1 MKPRFFFFLFPF
13 SFPPIPLHI
22 DDDADGV
29 GSKQPSLPAWARAK
43 IGIQTSRLLLD
54 FFFSGHRVALLPVLG
69 SSLLRCLHSI
79 EFFTNNICNMPSTN
93 EPEPPAA
100 WKYLMSGSLRVCQSL
115 SGAGKRVRALSIYL
129 YLHHVLLLLLL
140 LLLMV
145 RLYTKRL
152 SCTYAGRFWG
162 KKDTCAPP

>member
-1 MKPRFFFFLFPF
+1 SSDPLFSVAYTPSSSSRTTSAICPRP
-13 SFPPIPLHI
+13 
-22 DDDADGV
+22 
-29 GSKQPSLPAWARAK
+29 
-43 IGIQTSRLLLD
+43 TSQ
-54 FFFSGHRVALLPVLG
+54 
-69 SSLLRCLHSI
+69 
-79 EFFTNNICNMPSTN
+79 N
-93 EPEPPAA
+93 PPAA

-152 SCTYAGRFWG
+152 SCTYVNTHVRRRSPTHPTAGHSAGSFSVS
-162 KKDTCAPP
+162 APTFLLVWDR